1 MFSDWILP
9 ASIFLTMLAMGC
21 TLTRWDFLYLFKF
34 PKAALTGLAVQMLA
48 LPLIAFVI
56 AWVMPLELSYR
67 MGIVLTAACP
77 GGASAGLVAFLLSG
91 NLALNIVMTSVNSF
105 LTLFTIPLIMNITA
119 MALRTG
125 LSAQIHMPVGETVLF
140 VFLTTVLPALLGMGL
155 RMRFGLVVARTAR
168 RLKPL
173 VAAVMAVA
181 LLGVLFVDAESDKL
195 SMQVYGGLFPVM
207 FLLNAS
213 GLAAG
218 LLFSRLLHL
227 GIRNSVSITTEV
239 GLQNTAM
246 AIGLAASDMVFN
258 DHVMGYPAAV
268 YASFSFFTALAVA
281 AYLRRNTIRA
291 FLRRKGWLPARIS

>member
-1 MFSDWILP
+1 
-9 ASIFLTMLAMGC
+9 MLAMGC

-48 LPLIAFVI
+48 LPLIAFGI
-56 AWVMPLELSYR
+56 AWVLPMELSYR
-67 MGIVLTAACP
+67 MGVVLTAACP
-77 GGASAGLVAFLLSG
+77 GGASAGLVAFLMSG

-105 LTLFTIPLIMNITA
+105 LTLFTIPLIMNFTA
-119 MALRTG
+119 MAFRTG
-125 LSAQIHMPVGETVLF
+125 LSTQIHMPVSETILF

-155 RMRFGLVVARTAR
+155 RMRFGPLVARTAR
-168 RLKPL
+168 QLKPL
-173 VAAVMAVA
+173 VAAVMAIA

-195 SMQVYGGLFPVM
+195 STQVYGSLFPVM
-207 FLLNAS
+207 FLLNAG
-213 GLAAG
+213 GLTAG
-218 LLFSRLLHL
+218 LFFARLLRL

-258 DHVMGYPAAV
+258 DHAMGYPAAV

-281 AYLRRNTIRA
+281 AYLRRRTIMA
-291 FLRRKGWLPARIS
+291 LMRRKGWIGSSAS